1 MKKLLPEVCTIQ
13 YGFPFDSAKFSD
25 SNGMPLIRIRDV
37 VRGYSETYT
46 TEEYK
51 SEYIVHE
58 NDLLIGMDGEF
69 NIAKWGKTPALLNQ
83 RVCRLAPKDS
93 IDKDYLFYFMP
104 IALKRIEEKTPFVT
118 VKHLSA
124 KELNKIEIP
133 VLSLEEQ
140 RKIAE
145 TLSKVDKLIAF
156 RDQQLA
162 KLDELVKARFVEMFG
177 DLVVGDK
184 IQTSKKKI
192 GEIASVT
199 KLAGFEFTKYIQ
211 YKEHGDIIM
220 LRGLNCKQGK
230 LILDDVK
237 WIDRKTSDLLP
248 RSKLYYGDILM
259 TYAGTIGDVAM
270 VDENDKYHLAP
281 NVAKVSINNKKAYN
295 PIFLM
300 YLFLYSND
308 YIMRFASQVAQA
320 SINMEKIRN
329 FEYYFPDVNVA
340 MVDENDKYHLAPNVA
355 KVSIN
360 NKKAYNPIFLM
371 YLFLYSNDYIMRFAS
386 QVAQASI
393 NMEKIRNFEYYFPDV
408 TFQNQFATFVE
419 RVDKQKQTVQQSLEK
434 LELMKKALMQEYFG

>member
-1 MKKLLPEVCTIQ
+1 MKKLLSEVCTIQ

-156 RDQQLA
+156 RDRQLA
-162 KLDELVKARFVEMFG
+162 KLDELVKARFVGMFG
-177 DLVVGDK
+177 DCKTNPKNWKTKALEKIANVGSSKRVFVEELQDSGIPFYRGTEIGALAEK
-184 IQTSKKKI
+184 KAVIPALFITEEHYKQLCETTGKPQKGDLLMPSICPDGRIWIVDTDEPFYFKDGRVLWVHLTSANYNSVFLLYTLKDRI
-192 GEIASVT
+192 MTDYASIASGT
-199 KLAGFEFTKYIQ
+199 TFAELKIFALK
-211 YKEHGDIIM
+211 K
-220 LRGLNCKQGK
+220 CK
-230 LILDDVK
+230 IFDVP
-237 WIDRKTSDLLP
+237 LEL
-248 RSKLYYGDILM
+248 
-259 TYAGTIGDVAM
+259 
-270 VDENDKYHLAP
+270 
-281 NVAKVSINNKKAYN
+281 
-295 PIFLM
+295 
-300 YLFLYSND
+300 
-308 YIMRFASQVAQA
+308 
-320 SINMEKIRN
+320 
-329 FEYYFPDVNVA
+329 
-340 MVDENDKYHLAPNVA
+340 
-355 KVSIN
+355 
-360 NKKAYNPIFLM
+360 
-371 YLFLYSNDYIMRFAS
+371 
-386 QVAQASI
+386 
-393 NMEKIRNFEYYFPDV
+393 
-408 TFQNQFATFVE
+408 QNQFANFVE
-419 RVDKQKQTVQQSLEK
+419 RVDQQKQTVQQSLEK
-434 LELMKKALMQEYFG
+434 LELMKKALMQEYFGYLWMENWNQTHIWRY

>member
-83 RVCRLAPKDS
+83 RVCRLAPNAS

-156 RDQQLA
+156 REQQLA
-162 KLDELVKARFVEMFG
+162 KLDELIKARFVEMFG
-177 DLVVGDK
+177 EPSSNPMGWLQTTVGAECYYIKDGPHK
-184 IQTSKKKI
+184 SLTDVGMGNGYPFI
-192 GEIASVT
+192 SVRNIVNGYIDFST
-199 KLAGFEFTKYIQ
+199 AKYISEAD
-211 YKEHGDIIM
+211 YKDAIKKCCPE
-220 LRGLNCKQGK
+220 K
-230 LILDDVK
+230 
-237 WIDRKTSDLLP
+237 
-248 RSKLYYGDILM
+248 GDIL
-259 TYAGTIGDVAM
+259 YSKGGTTGIAKL
-270 VDENDKYHLAP
+270 VDIDIKFANWVHLAVLKFNHNEFNGSFFEKMLNCDYCYKQSQMLTKGIANRDLVLSAMAQIKIYKP
-281 NVAKVSINNKKAYN
+281 
-295 PIFLM
+295 PIL
-300 YLFLYSND
+300 L
-308 YIMRFASQVAQA
+308 
-320 SINMEKIRN
+320 
-329 FEYYFPDVNVA
+329 
-340 MVDENDKYHLAPNVA
+340 
-355 KVSIN
+355 
-360 NKKAYNPIFLM
+360 
-371 YLFLYSNDYIMRFAS
+371 
-386 QVAQASI
+386 
-393 NMEKIRNFEYYFPDV
+393 
-408 TFQNQFATFVE
+408 QNQFATFVE
-419 RVDKQKQTVQQSLEK
+419 RVDQQKQTVQQSLDK

>member
-83 RVCRLAPKDS
+83 RVCRLAPKGS
-93 IDKDYLFYFMP
+93 IDKDYLFYFMS
-104 IALKRIEEKTPFVT
+104 IALKQIEEKTPFVT

-145 TLSKVDKLIAF
+145 TLSKVDELIAF

-177 DLVVGDK
+177 DEQAFNKEPLSQNVEEMFIGPFGSSLKNESFVSKENGYCMVYEQKHAIRKTMDVETRYIDK
-184 IQTSKKKI
+184 P
-192 GEIASVT
+192 
-199 KLAGFEFTKYIQ
+199 KYEELKRFSI
-211 YKEHGDIIM
+211 HGGDIIVSC
-220 LRGLNCKQGK
+220 R
-230 LILDDVK
+230 
-237 WIDRKTSDLLP
+237 
-248 RSKLYYGDILM
+248 
-259 TYAGTIGDVAM
+259 GTIGETYIVPL
-270 VDENDKYHLAP
+270 NAP
-281 NVAKVSINNKKAYN
+281 LGIMHPSIMKIRVKDSIYN
-295 PIFLM
+295 RVFFDFL
-300 YLFLYSND
+300 LQEKLK
-308 YIMRFASQVAQA
+308 QHEAQA
-320 SINMEKIRN
+320 NGSGVKMAVTASALGKEEFIVPSI
-329 FEYYFPDVNVA
+329 P
-340 MVDENDKYHLAPNVA
+340 
-355 KVSIN
+355 
-360 NKKAYNPIFLM
+360 
-371 YLFLYSNDYIMRFAS
+371 
-386 QVAQASI
+386 
-393 NMEKIRNFEYYFPDV
+393 
-408 TFQNQFATFVE
+408 FQNQFAAFVE
-419 RVDKQKQTVQQSLEK
+419 RVDQQKQTVQQSLEK

>member
-104 IALKRIEEKTPFVT
+104 VALKRIEEKTPFVT

-133 VLSLEEQ
+133 VLPLEEQ

-145 TLSKVDKLIAF
+145 TLSKVDELIAF
-156 RDQQLA
+156 REQQLA

-177 DLVVGDK
+177 DCKTNPKNWKTKALEKIANVGSSKRVFVEELQDSGIPFYRGTEIGALAEK
-184 IQTSKKKI
+184 KAVIAALFITEEHYKQLCETTGKPQKGDLLMPSICPDGRIWIVDTDEPFYFKDGRVLWVHLTSANYNSVFLLYTLKDRI
-192 GEIASVT
+192 MTDYASIASGT
-199 KLAGFEFTKYIQ
+199 TFAELKIFALK
-211 YKEHGDIIM
+211 K
-220 LRGLNCKQGK
+220 CKVF
-230 LILDDVK
+230 DVP
-237 WIDRKTSDLLP
+237 LEL
-248 RSKLYYGDILM
+248 
-259 TYAGTIGDVAM
+259 
-270 VDENDKYHLAP
+270 
-281 NVAKVSINNKKAYN
+281 
-295 PIFLM
+295 
-300 YLFLYSND
+300 
-308 YIMRFASQVAQA
+308 
-320 SINMEKIRN
+320 
-329 FEYYFPDVNVA
+329 
-340 MVDENDKYHLAPNVA
+340 
-355 KVSIN
+355 
-360 NKKAYNPIFLM
+360 
-371 YLFLYSNDYIMRFAS
+371 
-386 QVAQASI
+386 
-393 NMEKIRNFEYYFPDV
+393 
-408 TFQNQFATFVE
+408 QNQFATFIE
-419 RVDKQKQTVQQSLEK
+419 RVDRQKQTVQQSLEK